1 MGCIWNRQIIF
12 DMIYKILRFLGAILS
27 AVLFSYLVDIFH
39 LLFFGGVVH
48 FFANLSWSNW
58 ISFDTLRGFLLPVV
72 WTILWLIGM
81 GLAWLVRGS
90 KWIAALPI
98 IYFLLRI
105 VNDFIILFVE
115 PIEPIVDEIGLGFWY
130 YTGAIV
136 TFIGILVFYIIC
148 TLQMLFDELW

>member
-1 MGCIWNRQIIF
+1 MNIVFGV
-12 DMIYKILRFLGAILS
+12 LRFVGAIVA
-27 AVLFSYLVDIFH
+27 AVLFSYLLDIFH
-39 LLFFGGVVH
+39 ILFFGGVVH

-58 ISFDTLRGFLLPVV
+58 ISFDIFRGFLLPIV
-72 WTILWLIGM
+72 WTILWIIGV

-105 VNDFIILFVE
+105 VNDIVILFVE

-130 YTGAIV
+130 YAGAVV
-136 TFIGILVFYIIC
+136 TFIEILVFYIIC
-148 TLQMLFDELW
+148 TLQMLSKELW